1 MAKKETFS
9 IISDDSVIN
18 KIYLVRNHKVML
30 DSDLSELYGVETK
43 VLNQALK
50 RNLDR
55 FPEDFMFQLN
65 VEEWESLRSQ
75 FVTSNKSRGGRTYLP
90 NVFTEHGVL
99 MLSSILN
106 SSQAIQVNIQIVR
119 IFSRLRN
126 MLNEQSDF
134 KMEISEIK
142 KQLSNHDKS
151 IALVFNYVDELLQHK
166 NNPVKRKRIGYKS
179 DDL

>member
-1 MAKKETFS
+1 
-9 IISDDSVIN
+9 
-18 KIYLVRNHKVML
+18 
-30 DSDLSELYGVETK
+30 
-43 VLNQALK
+43 
-50 RNLDR
+50 
-55 FPEDFMFQLN
+55 
-65 VEEWESLRSQ
+65 
-75 FVTSNKSRGGRTYLP
+75 
-90 NVFTEHGVL
+90 

-126 MLNEQSDF
+126 ILNEQSDF

-142 KQLSNHDKS
+142 QQLSHHDKS
-151 IALVFNYVDELLQHK
+151 IALVFNYVDELVQHK